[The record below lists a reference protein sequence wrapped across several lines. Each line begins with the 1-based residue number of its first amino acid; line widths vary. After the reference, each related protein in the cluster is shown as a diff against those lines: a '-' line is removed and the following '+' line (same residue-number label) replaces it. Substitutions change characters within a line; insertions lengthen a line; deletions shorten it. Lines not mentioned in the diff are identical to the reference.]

1 MELSAAYEIVRRAWE
16 RNRLPHAYLVLGNP
30 REEGR
35 EFSDKVAQLLLCEN
49 RDQAPCGFCNSCMQV
64 QDHTHVDSIHIEP
77 ESKSRKIVVDR
88 IRDELI
94 EWAVQTSYLGGWKL
108 ATISFA
114 DCMNQEA
121 SNAFLKTLEEPPEK
135 TVFLLVTNN
144 PGMLLP
150 TIVSRCQTIDLNTG
164 KQAVP
169 EQWRTRVGEI
179 MSQHTSATELRA
191 FATAARFTELF
202 DEIKGIAEDQAL
214 EEKKSATDFNI
225 SKDVLEGWI
234 GARAKEMRTYVYLAL
249 KDWYRD
255 LLIVAT
261 AGAGQ
266 PLFFEEYRSVIEA
279 RGDKLTPET
288 AIACINQIDELI
300 VYLDE
305 RHIRPDLALNYWF
318 GRLK

>member
-16 RNRLPHAYLVLGNP
+16 KGRLPHAYLVLGNP

-35 EFSDKVAQLLLCEN
+35 QFSDKVAQLLLCEN
-49 RDQAPCGFCNSCMQV
+49 RDQAPCGYCNACILAQE
-64 QDHTHVDSIHIEP
+64 HTHVDSIHIEP

-94 EWAVQTSYLGGWKL
+94 EWAVRTSYLGGWKL
-108 ATISFA
+108 ATIYFA

-121 SNAFLKTLEEPPEK
+121 SNAFLKTLEEPPVK

-164 KQAVP
+164 KQTVP
-169 EQWRTRVGEI
+169 AKWRECVGEI
-179 MSQHTSATELRA
+179 MSQHTTASELRA
-191 FATAARFTELF
+191 FATAARFTALF
-202 DEIKGIAEDQAL
+202 DEIKGLAEDQAL
-214 EEKKSATDFNI
+214 EEKKNTTDFNI
-225 SKDVLEGWI
+225 SKDVLDGWI

-255 LLIVAT
+255 LLVVAT
-261 AGAGQ
+261 AGEGQ
-266 PLFFEEYRSVIEA
+266 PLFYEEYREVLEKKGA
-279 RGDKLTPET
+279 RLTPET
-288 AIACINQIDELI
+288 AISCINQIDELI

-305 RHIRPDLALNYWF
+305 RHIRPDIALNYWF

>member
-1 MELSAAYEIVRRAWE
+1 MDLTAAFEIVQRAWE
-16 RNRLPHAYLVLGNP
+16 KKRLPHAYLVLGNP

-35 EFSDKVAQLLLCEN
+35 KFSDKVAQLLLCEN
-49 RDQAPCGFCNSCMQV
+49 RDQAPCGYCNACMLAQE
-64 QDHTHVDSIHIEP
+64 HKHIDSIHIEP

-179 MSQHTSATELRA
+179 MAQHTTASELRA

-202 DEIKGIAEDQAL
+202 DEIKGIAEDQAS
-214 EEKKSATDFNI
+214 EEKKSATDVNI

-255 LLIVAT
+255 LLVVAT
-261 AGAGQ
+261 AGVGQ
-266 PLFFEEYRSVIEA
+266 PLFYEEYRNVLEMRGA
-279 RGDKLTPET
+279 RITPET

>member
-1 MELSAAYEIVRRAWE
+1 MELSAAFEIVHRAWE
-16 RNRLPHAYLVLGNP
+16 KNRLPHAFLVLGNP

-35 EFSDKVAQLLLCEN
+35 KFADSVAQLLLCEN
-49 RDQAPCGFCNSCMQV
+49 RDAAPCGYCNSCSLV
-64 QDHTHVDSIHIEP
+64 KEHTHVDSIHIEP

-94 EWAVQTSYLGGWKL
+94 EWAVRTSYLGGWKI

-135 TVFLLVTNN
+135 TVFLLITNN

-150 TIVSRCQTIDLNTG
+150 TIISRCQTIDLNTG
-164 KQAVP
+164 KQPVP
-169 EQWRTRVGEI
+169 AQWRNRVGKI
-179 MSQHTSATELRA
+179 MAQHTIATELRA
-191 FATAARFTELF
+191 FATASRFAALF
-202 DEIKGIAEDQAL
+202 DEIKGIAEDQAQ
-214 EEKKSATDFNI
+214 EEKKSATDFNV
-225 SKDVLEGWI
+225 SKDQLEGWI

-255 LLIVAT
+255 LLVVAS
-261 AGAGQ
+261 GATDQ
-266 PLFFEEYRSVIEA
+266 TLFYEEYRDTLTKL
-279 RGDKLTPET
+279 GTKLTT
-288 AIACINQIDELI
+288 DTVISCINQIDELI

-305 RHIRPDLALNYWF
+305 RHIRLDIALNYWF
-318 GRLK
+318 GRLR